1 MKNKSKKNKRDTFEK
16 SNVLSPLL
24 RTVNNLND
32 NEERISD
39 DDDDEET
46 EFDRSNSKSCF
57 LFLIS
62 CGRKCFKQRR
72 GYDFED
78 EFDDNGEKKE
88 DASLKLRQF
97 SVRLDGVNRM
107 LNEKIDE
114 VQNNL
119 RELSDR
125 RNQFADQILRGNRKD
140 TANNIVKIDLL
151 SIMKEIHVYSRQYE
165 FFNNIKVNL
174 IKLRANTDVHAF
186 SDTVK
191 DALSLIPSNMR
202 RIKSEKEFSL
212 ATRYSDALEDFAN
225 RMELPLN
232 TVELQKIELDE
243 SYDSQIEDLLQE
255 REALRSSK
263 SSTVSISNP
272 RTKIEPSVSTP
283 SRRIPVLLN

>member
-16 SNVLSPLL
+16 TNVLSPLL
-24 RTVNNLND
+24 GTVKNFND
-32 NEERISD
+32 KEEQISD

-46 EFDRSNSKSCF
+46 EFDRSSSKSCF

-62 CGRKCFKQRR
+62 CVRKCFKQRR
-72 GYDFED
+72 GYDFDD

-119 RELSDR
+119 RDLSIR
-125 RNQFADQILRGNRKD
+125 RNQLADQILQGN

-255 REALRSSK
+255 RQALRSSK
-263 SSTVSISNP
+263 SSSSTVYIGNP
-272 RTKIEPSVSTP
+272 GSKIEPSVSTP